1 MDLQALFPGDP
12 LTSRATVPSHDRR
25 QATPRKPTVVAAAK
39 SARIVSAAE
48 PTEDRRR
55 SPGRTRSDT
64 SRTAILRSTLKLL
77 ESNTLAQV
85 SIEAIA
91 REAGVGK
98 ATIYRWWTS
107 KASVVIDAFIQYH
120 VAHTPMPKN
129 ISAHEALSRH
139 LHSLIE
145 EYGGRSGRL
154 VAQILAEG
162 QNDPTVLREFRERF
176 FYGRQAMVRE
186 VIEQARRTGEFRAD
200 LDAEA
205 AMDMLY
211 SPIYFRLLVDHLPL
225 DKAFADAHSAT
236 MLHLLSAPGAEV
248 ASHDASGLP
257 GKGAPPEADA
267 VAKRRKRG

>member
-1 MDLQALFPGDP
+1 M
-12 LTSRATVPSHDRR
+12 
-25 QATPRKPTVVAAAK
+25 PRKGAVASTAAPRAAAG
-39 SARIVSAAE
+39 ADAE
-48 PTEDRRR
+48 ADLSEERRR

-64 SRTAILRSTLKLL
+64 SRTAILRATLKLL
-77 ESNTLAQV
+77 ESNTLQQV

-107 KASVVIDAFIQYH
+107 KASVVIDAFMQYH
-120 VAHTPMPKN
+120 VAHTPMPRN
-129 ISAHEALSRH
+129 IPAHEALSRH

-162 QNDPTVLREFRERF
+162 QSDPSVLREFRERF
-176 FYGRQAMVRE
+176 FYGRQALVRE

-200 LDAEA
+200 LDTQT

-211 SPIYFRLLVDHLPL
+211 APIYFRLFIDHLPL
-225 DKAFADAHSAT
+225 DRAFADEHAAT
-236 MLHLLSAPGAEV
+236 MLHLLSAPQSEEAAPVSTDAQAARPARAAPEGA
-248 ASHDASGLP
+248 AT
-257 GKGAPPEADA
+257 
-267 VAKRRKRG
+267 RRRSRS

>member
-1 MDLQALFPGDP
+1 M
-12 LTSRATVPSHDRR
+12 TSRATIPSRDGREAR
-25 QATPRKPTVVAAAK
+25 PRKLTVAAAK
-39 SARIVSAAE
+39 ATRTVAAAE
-48 PTEDRRR
+48 PPEDRRR

-77 ESNTLAQV
+77 ESNTLQQV

-107 KASVVIDAFIQYH
+107 KASVVIDAFMQYH
-120 VAHTPMPKN
+120 VAHTPMPKK
-129 ISAHEALSRH
+129 ISAHEALNRH

-162 QNDPTVLREFRERF
+162 QGDPTVLREFRERF
-176 FYGRQAMVRE
+176 FYGRQAVVRE
-186 VIEQARRTGEFRAD
+186 VIEQACRTGEFRAD
-200 LDAEA
+200 LDAET

-211 SPIYFRLLVDHLPL
+211 SPIYFRLLIDHLPL
-225 DKAFADAHSAT
+225 DKAFADAHAAT
-236 MLHLLSAPGAEV
+236 MLNLLSAPTAEV
-248 ASHDASGLP
+248 V
-257 GKGAPPEADA
+257 GKGAVKAASGPPGKNTQPEAGA
-267 VAKRRKRG
+267 AAKRYRRG